1 MIPIEQLH
9 LIGKNYKKNYEKN
22 KLNFPSDNYNKDYNF
37 KDPERERKSY
47 LKLLIIIKKK
57 KHVNHKI

>member
-1 MIPIEQLH
+1 MIPIEQLN

-37 KDPERERKSY
+37 KDPERERER
-47 LKLLIIIKKK
+47 
-57 KHVNHKI
+57 VT